1 MQEEYYQDDKTAL
14 AREIRWIGIVLR
26 RSTIVAEE
34 DKRMIEERLSMYDDL
49 MEKDPKMRKIRAES
63 EARGEA
69 KGATRTLR
77 MTILVLVKGRFP
89 ALLEQAQQRVK
100 RTTSVDEL
108 KQLFEQ
114 LAGTSDE
121 AAARSF
127 LL

>member
-1 MQEEYYQDDKTAL
+1 M
-14 AREIRWIGIVLR
+14 REIRWIGIVLR

-69 KGATRTLR
+69 RGEAKGATRTLR

-89 ALLEQAQQRVK
+89 A
-100 RTTSVDEL
+100 
-108 KQLFEQ
+108 F
-114 LAGTSDE
+114 
-121 AAARSF
+121 
-127 LL
+127 